1 MTHAEQ
7 PLGGNQSGSVR
18 VGDTVRRRAAV
29 WTPAVHE
36 LLAHLRRVGFDAAPE
51 SLGLDEQG
59 RAVLRFIDG
68 VAHAGWPDPM
78 PSWMYEDETTLAEA
92 ARLLRRYHD
101 AVATFVPPADARWNI
116 VAPGAHELICHNDW
130 APYNALFRGRAP
142 IVMLD
147 WDSAGPG
154 TRLWDVALA
163 AYQWVPM
170 YPMAEEVSHRRVL
183 TPLMRRARLGLFC
196 GAYGEITAG
205 DALTMLIEQLPFL
218 AKLVQQKADAGDPG
232 FAKLAGWKVPGRLRT
247 EARLLRAERALLVDE
262 GS

>member
-1 MTHAEQ
+1 M
-7 PLGGNQSGSVR
+7 R
-18 VGDTVRRRAAV
+18 VGDTVRRRAAE

-51 SLGLDEQG
+51 PLGLDEQG

-68 VAHAGWPDPM
+68 AAHPGWPDPM
-78 PSWMYEDETTLAEA
+78 PSWMYEDETTLAAA

-101 AVATFVPPADARWNI
+101 AVATFVPPAHARWNI

-130 APYNALFRGRAP
+130 APYNALFRGREP
-142 IVMLD
+142 TVMLD

-154 TRLWDVALA
+154 TRLWDVALS

-170 YPMAEEVSHRRVL
+170 YPMSEPSAHRFVL
-183 TPLMRRARLGLFC
+183 TPANRRARLALFC
-196 GAYGEITAG
+196 AAYGEIAPA
-205 DALTMLIEQLPFL
+205 DALTMLDEQLPFL
-218 AKLVQQKADAGDPG
+218 ADHIQRRADGGDPG
-232 FAKLAGWKVPGRLRT
+232 FAKLAGWNVPGRLRT
-247 EARLLRAERALLVDE
+247 EARLLHAERELLVDE